1 MPTLFATVTQDS
13 PIAPAPEGSSRE
25 HALAEL
31 RPGSRA
37 RVARVVGDAGDVSRL
52 QAMGLCQGRL
62 VEVLRSGDAWIVRVL
77 GSRVGISQ
85 RLAAAVLVVAA

>member
-1 MPTLFATVTQDS
+1 MATTASPANDS
-13 PIAPAPEGSSRE
+13 WVAPMGESPRCE

-31 RPGSRA
+31 RPGAQA
-37 RVARVVGDAGDVSRL
+37 RVARVVGESGDIARL

-62 VEVLRSGDAWIVRVL
+62 VEVLSSGDAWIVRVL
-77 GSRVGISQ
+77 GSRVGISR